1 MLLLTIEKD
10 GILPNLFTDNRTQ
23 SILQAVYR
31 GLQDAKTCVRYFR
44 KDVATNNNSFGIDD
58 TKIAVGGQGSGGY
71 ISLAYGSLDKLSEIQ
86 LQKFYNNEHR
96 LIW

>member
-1 MLLLTIEKD
+1 MLLLLLTIEKD
-10 GILPNLFTDNRTQ
+10 GIQLNTDTDNRTQ

-44 KDVATNNNSFGIDD
+44 KDVATNENSYGIDD

-71 ISLAYGSLDKLSEIQ
+71 ISLAYAS
-86 LQKFYNNEHR
+86 
-96 LIW
+96 